1 MKNFLSQLFTSSNHS
16 DQSSSAMSRCKVFV
30 GLGNPTAEY
39 AATKH
44 NVGFMLADRLA
55 AKLSAE
61 NWRER
66 FNALVAE
73 SFLDGEKILLVK
85 PQTFMNLSG
94 EAVGPLMNF
103 YKLDVKNLVV
113 AHDDMD
119 LPLGTIRLRPKGS
132 GGGHH
137 GVESIIQHLGG
148 QQNFPRVRIGVG
160 RPPKD
165 WTVNHHVL
173 SPFTAED
180 AQKISAALDEL
191 VPAVLCIFQ
200 EGIDQAMNKFNPK
213 RKKISETAHNESD
226 NCSNC

>member
-1 MKNFLSQLFTSSNHS
+1 MKI
-16 DQSSSAMSRCKVFV
+16 FV

-55 AKLSAE
+55 DKLGAST
-61 NWRER
+61 WRER

-73 SFLDGEKILLVK
+73 TFLDGEKILLVK

-94 EAVGPLMNF
+94 EAVAPLMNF
-103 YKLDVKNLVV
+103 YKLDAADLTV

-119 LPLGTIRLRPKGS
+119 LPLGMIRLRPKGS
-132 GGGHH
+132 GGGHR
-137 GVESIIQHLGG
+137 GVASIIQHIGA
-148 QQNFPRVRIGVG
+148 QNFPRVRIGVG
-160 RPPKD
+160 RPPAN

-180 AQKISAALDEL
+180 ADKISAALDEL
-191 VPAVLCIFQ
+191 VPAVICIFR
-200 EGIDQAMNKFNPK
+200 EGIDNAMNKFNPK
-213 RKKISETAHNESD
+213 RSKAHEQSD
-226 NCSNC
+226 NGSDG

>member
-1 MKNFLSQLFTSSNHS
+1 MKI
-16 DQSSSAMSRCKVFV
+16 FV

-44 NVGFMLADRLA
+44 NVGFMLADSLA
-55 AKLSAE
+55 EKISATD
-61 NWRER
+61 WREK

-73 SFLDGEKILLVK
+73 SFLDGEKILIVK

-94 EAVGPLMNF
+94 EAVAPIMNF
-103 YKLDVKNLVV
+103 YKIDVQNLVV

-148 QQNFPRVRIGVG
+148 EQNFPRVRIGVG
-160 RPPKD
+160 RPPKN

-173 SPFTAED
+173 SPFTQED
-180 AQKISAALDEL
+180 ADKISAAIAEL
-191 VPAVLCIFQ
+191 VPAVLCIFK

-213 RKKISETAHNESD
+213 RKKANENSNIGSD
-226 NCSNC
+226 S

>member
-1 MKNFLSQLFTSSNHS
+1 MKI
-16 DQSSSAMSRCKVFV
+16 FV
-30 GLGNPTAEY
+30 GLGNPTPEY

-44 NVGFMLADRLA
+44 NVGFMLADKLA
-55 AKLSAE
+55 EKISAD
-61 NWRER
+61 NWREK

-73 SFLDGEKILLVK
+73 SFFDGEKILIVK

-94 EAVGPLMNF
+94 EAVAPIMNF
-103 YKLDVKNLVV
+103 YKIDAHDLTV

-119 LPLGTIRLRPKGS
+119 LPLGMIRLRPKGS

-160 RPPKD
+160 RPPKN

-173 SPFTAED
+173 SPFTQDDAE
-180 AQKISAALDEL
+180 KISATIDQL
-191 VPAVLCIFQ
+191 VPAVLCIFK
-200 EGIDQAMNKFNPK
+200 EGINNAMNKFNPK
-213 RKKISETAHNESD
+213 KVKTHEQSD
-226 NCSNC
+226 NSVDS

>member
-1 MKNFLSQLFTSSNHS
+1 MKI
-16 DQSSSAMSRCKVFV
+16 FV
-30 GLGNPTAEY
+30 GLGNPTPEY

-55 AKLSAE
+55 DKFAAD

-73 SFLDGEKILLVK
+73 TFLDGEKILLVK

-94 EAVGPLMNF
+94 EAVAPIVNF
-103 YKLDVKNLVV
+103 YKIDAADLIV

-119 LPLGTIRLRPKGS
+119 LPLGMIRLRPKGS

-148 QQNFPRVRIGVG
+148 EKNFPRVRIGVG
-160 RPPKD
+160 RPPAN

-173 SPFTAED
+173 SPFTQED
-180 AQKISAALDEL
+180 ADKISAALDEL
-191 VPAVLCIFQ
+191 VPAVICIFR
-200 EGIDQAMNKFNPK
+200 EGIDSAMNKFNPK
-213 RKKISETAHNESD
+213 KSKKLEAVQIDGRTI
-226 NCSNC
+226 

>member
-1 MKNFLSQLFTSSNHS
+1 MKI
-16 DQSSSAMSRCKVFV
+16 FV
-30 GLGNPTAEY
+30 GLGNPTPEY

-55 AKLSAE
+55 AQLDASD
-61 NWRER
+61 WRER

-73 SFLDGEKILLVK
+73 TFLDGEKILIVK

-94 EAVGPLMNF
+94 EAVAPLVHF
-103 YKLDVKNLVV
+103 YKLDASDLTV

-148 QQNFPRVRIGVG
+148 VQNFLRVRIGVG

-173 SPFTAED
+173 SPFTQED
-180 AQKISAALDEL
+180 ADKISAALEEL
-191 VPAVLCIFQ
+191 VPAVLCIFR
-200 EGIDQAMNKFNPK
+200 EGIDSAMNKFNPK
-213 RKKISETAHNESD
+213 RQKISGGDLT
-226 NCSNC
+226 

>member
-1 MKNFLSQLFTSSNHS
+1 MKI
-16 DQSSSAMSRCKVFV
+16 FV

-44 NVGFMLADRLA
+44 NVGFMLADKLA
-55 AKLSAE
+55 EKISATD
-61 NWRER
+61 WREK

-73 SFLDGEKILLVK
+73 SFFDGEKILIVK

-103 YKLDVKNLVV
+103 YKLGAEDLTV

-119 LPLGTIRLRPKGS
+119 LPLGMIRLRPKGS

-148 QQNFPRVRIGVG
+148 EKNFPRVRIGVG
-160 RPPKD
+160 RPPKN

-191 VPAVLCIFQ
+191 VPAVLCIFK
-200 EGIDQAMNKFNPK
+200 EGIDNAMNKFNP
-213 RKKISETAHNESD
+213 RKVKAHEEQNLSVD
-226 NCSNC
+226 G